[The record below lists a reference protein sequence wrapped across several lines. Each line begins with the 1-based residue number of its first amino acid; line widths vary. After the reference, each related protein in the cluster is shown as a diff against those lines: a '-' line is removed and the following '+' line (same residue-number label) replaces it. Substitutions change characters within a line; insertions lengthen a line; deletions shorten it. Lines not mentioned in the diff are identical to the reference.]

1 MLVCSILN
9 EKLENLLSFFW
20 GGGGGGDSDFPG
32 LHLHNG
38 AKRQL
43 QKDGIWRVVTV
54 YYFRHGAILL
64 SVSGYDISCLSWA
77 LSQR

>member
-9 EKLENLLSFFW
+9 EKLENLLFFL
-20 GGGGGGDSDFPG
+20 GGGDSDFPG

-77 LSQR
+77 LSQK